1 MSRDGN
7 DDKFSAN
14 DISGSQMALV
24 AQLAR
29 SVATMH
35 HVDELFQW
43 LAYAMVQHFNLQMI
57 QFWTN
62 QISNTGGL
70 AVQLRTVVR
79 RDSTL
84 PEQVIVND
92 QMAYIAQRVTSERR
106 SYQPQLTETLFPPYQ
121 ATLLKRYGL
130 NYCGICFT
138 RNSLLLP
145 PPESIFSN
153 ERSPVPLAMTSLF
166 FVRQFP
172 HSDTISTFSLILEQA
187 MIMAGNRNL
196 LLPMNTP
203 PPPSAAVELQA
214 TPPPLPRETVFPLE
228 QLIPQ
233 RRQDADLLLTD
244 NPFARTAIISDKKA
258 RRLHAA
264 IDGHTNVAALC
275 HATGM
280 NIKEVYVA
288 LQMLLSQHRIDLYKP
303 DGQPASIP
311 PTTK

>member
-14 DISGSQMALV
+14 DISGSQMALA
-24 AQLAR
+24 AQLSR

-35 HVDELFQW
+35 HIDELFQW

-62 QISNTGGL
+62 QVNHAGGISI
-70 AVQLRTVVR
+70 QLRTIVR

-84 PEQVIVND
+84 PEQIIVND
-92 QMAYIAQRVTSERR
+92 HTAYIAQRVASERR
-106 SYQPQLTETLFPPYQ
+106 SYQPQPTETLFPPYQ

-138 RNSLLLP
+138 SNNLLLP

-153 ERSPVPLAMTSLF
+153 ERSPLPLALTTLF

-172 HSDTISTFSLILEQA
+172 HPDTISTFSLIFEQA
-187 MIMAGNRNL
+187 MITAGKRNL
-196 LLPMNTP
+196 LQAMNTP
-203 PPPSAAVELQA
+203 LPPSPVAALPA
-214 TPPPLPRETVFPLE
+214 TPPPIPQETTFPLE

-244 NPFARTAIISDKKA
+244 NPFARPAIISDKKA

-264 IDGHTNVAALC
+264 IDGRTNVAALC
-275 HATGM
+275 QTTGM

-288 LQMLLSQHRIDLYKP
+288 LQMLLSQQRIDLYKP
-303 DGQPASIP
+303 NGQPASLP
-311 PTTK
+311 PITR